1 MTILRFAMTFELT
14 IEDAEFLHE
23 QLVQHTHEVAV
34 ELAHTE
40 KRELQ
45 RVLAKDLAR
54 LQRITDL
61 LAPAGSETIAS
72 N

>member
-1 MTILRFAMTFELT
+1 MTFELT
-14 IEDAEFLHE
+14 KEDAEFLHE
-23 QLVQHTHEVAV
+23 QLVQHTRKVGW

-54 LQRITDL
+54 LQSITDL
-61 LAPAGSETIAS
+61 LAPAGTETSAS
-72 N
+72 IRA

>member
-1 MTILRFAMTFELT
+1 MTFELT
-14 IEDAEFLHE
+14 KEDAEFLHE

-61 LAPAGSETIAS
+61 LAPGGGSVNAS
-72 N
+72 I

>member
-1 MTILRFAMTFELT
+1 MTFELT
-14 IEDAEFLHE
+14 KEDAEFLHE
-23 QLVQHTHEVAV
+23 QLVQHTHEVTV

-54 LQRITDL
+54 LQRITAL
-61 LAPAGSETIAS
+61 LAPGGGSVNAS
-72 N
+72 I